1 MPQHHELV
9 ERAAVEYADVCC
21 QDPTLASVNVSTTWM
36 LVRLTL
42 QGFQVVY
49 ELKYLLKLVEE
60 DVSFVVVEGVVGVV
74 NVVEC
79 ETATTW

>member
-1 MPQHHELV
+1 
-9 ERAAVEYADVCC
+9 
-21 QDPTLASVNVSTTWM
+21 M